1 MHIALFK
8 VENFSHF
15 VEKRERERERKIS
28 NKDINKTDQKRLK
41 ESESRKDPLLCMP
54 PCPAG
59 LMPTINVDCSNMREG
74 EDIVQCLTN

>member
-8 VENFSHF
+8 GENFSHF
-15 VEKRERERERKIS
+15 VEKRKERERERKIS

-59 LMPTINVDCSNMREG
+59 LMPTINVDCCNMR